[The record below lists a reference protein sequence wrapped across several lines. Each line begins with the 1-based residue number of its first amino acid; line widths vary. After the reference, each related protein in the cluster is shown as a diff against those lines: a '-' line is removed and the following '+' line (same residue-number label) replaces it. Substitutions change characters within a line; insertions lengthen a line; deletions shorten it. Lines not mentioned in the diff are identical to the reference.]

1 MSLGEVEHILL
12 QCARELH
19 QQGLEVKR
27 VSQTIAHYAR
37 LLLQADA
44 AYLLLLRGAREV
56 EEVAWDDEAA
66 PPHADLDAWQ
76 VPLLQGLV
84 GHVYYHQRSIALRD
98 LANDPRWVA
107 PRRLNHL
114 PRSGSVLGMPL
125 HDPRYGSAVLL
136 LFHAQVD
143 YFQPTHLHQLGELLH
158 LAQPALNNALEH
170 QSVRNAVPNYQT
182 LFAHAIVPI
191 ILTDMHYTILD
202 VNQPTCD
209 MLGFPRA
216 ALLRVP
222 LRDVNIVV
230 DDERGLH
237 QLEEG
242 QATTFRMNLMDA
254 VGQTMP
260 VLMRVRHLRMDGQA
274 VLEWVLQDLQAQ
286 VVMDKLRED
295 MTAMVYHDLRNP
307 IHNINAATFKLAEIL
322 RGKTDNPAVLRL
334 LQLSLTS
341 TRRLQRM
348 VDSLLD
354 LQKLEAGGTL
364 VNRKLTEIRVML
376 TDAVQIVQPMAYEAD
391 QSIFLHLSDEYPL
404 LNIDADML
412 LRVLINLIENALKYT
427 PPGGKIYVGAQ
438 MDGNAILLN
447 VRDTGPGIPPHLR
460 DSIFDKYVRVNVD
473 DVPRG
478 VGLGLAFC
486 KLAVEA
492 HGGRIWVES
501 EEGQGSDF
509 IFTVPLTENNLAKRL
524 KATDRIGQDSA
535 ALV

>member
-1 MSLGEVEHILL
+1 MALAEVEQLLL

-19 QQGLEVKR
+19 QQGLDTRR
-27 VSQTIAHYAR
+27 VGQTIATYAR
-37 LLLQADA
+37 TLLQADA
-44 AYLLLLRGAREV
+44 AYLGLFRQHASLDEL
-56 EEVAWDDEAA
+56 AWDD
-66 PPHADLDAWQ
+66 PHAPSSADMDAWQ
-76 VPLLQGLV
+76 AVLQRGLM
-84 GHVYYHQRSIALRD
+84 GHVYYHQRPIAVRD
-98 LANDPRWVA
+98 LAYDPRWYA
-107 PRRLNHL
+107 PVRLSHL
-114 PRSGSVLGMPL
+114 PTRGSVLGMPL
-125 HDPRYGSAVLL
+125 HDPRYGSGVLL
-136 LFHAQVD
+136 LFHPQVD
-143 YFQPTHLHQLGELLH
+143 YFQPAHIHLLSELLH

-170 QSVRNAVPNYQT
+170 QAVRNATPNYQT
-182 LFAHAIVPI
+182 LFEHAIVPV
-191 ILTDMHYTILD
+191 ILTDTQHTILD
-202 VNQPTCD
+202 VNQPACE
-209 MLGFPRA
+209 LIGLPRA

-222 LRDVNIVV
+222 LRDVNIAVG
-230 DDERGLH
+230 DERGLE
-237 QLEEG
+237 QLAEG
-242 QATTFRMNLMDA
+242 QSTTFRLNLIDSA
-254 VGQTMP
+254 GQSLPTL
-260 VLMRVRHLRMDGQA
+260 VRVRRLRMDERP

-286 VVMDKLRED
+286 AVIDKLRED

-307 IHNINAATFKLAEIL
+307 IHNINVATFKLAEIL

-354 LQKLEAGGTL
+354 LQKLEADGAL
-364 VNRKLTEIRVML
+364 VNRKLTEVRVML

-391 QSIFLHLSDEYPL
+391 QSIFLHLIDDYPL
-404 LNIDADML
+404 LNVDSDML

-438 MDGNAILLN
+438 VDGNALLVN

-460 DSIFDKYVRVNVD
+460 DTIFDKYVRVKVD

-501 EEGQGSDF
+501 EEGQGADF
-509 IFTVPLTENNLAKRL
+509 LFTIPLNDHNLPKRL
-524 KATDRIGQDSA
+524 KATDRIGRDKA
-535 ALV
+535 AQV